1 MNMHYGMIQIKV
13 IQSKDPLLKLGTLFL
28 DGLPGTG
35 KTYFINYLKEITGE
49 KMIVLDFL
57 SPTEEIMASLN
68 KINTDTKVIA
78 IDHLNLEKASP
89 STKELA
95 ETFFDIMNSNLET
108 TASIWDVKIIVT
120 GPDAHHLSYLMNT
133 KKRMEYQMEWEE
145 SKKEH
150 EENYSKITNQR
161 SEEKIQSKR
170 S

>member
-1 MNMHYGMIQIKV
+1 MQYGMIQIKV
-13 IQSKDPLLKLGTLFL
+13 IQSKDPLLNLGTLFL

-35 KTYFINYLKEITGE
+35 KTNFINYLKEITEE

-57 SPTEEIMASLN
+57 SPTEEIMANLN

-95 ETFFDIMNSNLET
+95 ETFFDIMNTNLET
-108 TASIWDVKIIVT
+108 AASSWNVKIIVT

-133 KKRMEYQMEWEE
+133 KKRLEDQMEWEE
-145 SKKEH
+145 SKKEQ
-150 EENYSKITNQR
+150 EENYRKIINQR
-161 SEEKIQSKR
+161 SEEKIQNKR

>member
-1 MNMHYGMIQIKV
+1 MHYGMLQIKV

-57 SPTEEIMASLN
+57 SPTAEIIASLN

-89 STKELA
+89 SKKELA
-95 ETFFDIMNSNLET
+95 ETFFDIMNSYLET
-108 TASIWDVKIIVT
+108 AASSWNVKIIVT
-120 GPDAHHLSYLMNT
+120 SPNAHHLSYLMNT
-133 KKRMEYQMEWEE
+133 KKRMKDQMEWEE
-145 SKKEH
+145 SEKEH
-150 EENYSKITNQR
+150 AENHSKIINQR
-161 SEEKIQSKR
+161 SEE
-170 S
+170 